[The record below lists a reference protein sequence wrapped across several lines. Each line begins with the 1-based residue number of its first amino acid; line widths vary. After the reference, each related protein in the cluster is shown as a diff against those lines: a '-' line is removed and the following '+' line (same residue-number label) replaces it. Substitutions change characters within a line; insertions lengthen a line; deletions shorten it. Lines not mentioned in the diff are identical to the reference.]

1 MKDFWNNR
9 YTEENSAYGFEPNA
23 FLKENYLKIPKGKI
37 LFPAEGEGRNAVFV
51 ANQGTIVSAFDI
63 SIEGK
68 NKALLLAKKHQTS
81 IDYQV
86 GFLEELNYSENEF
99 DGIVLIYS
107 HIPAGIRKDFHLKL
121 LSLLKPEGFVLFEA
135 FSKEQLQFTSGGPK
149 DIDMLFS
156 EKEIKNEFPDLNFSL
171 LETVEIELSEGQ
183 YHQGKASV
191 VRFIGTKK

>member
-9 YTEENSAYGFEPNA
+9 YTEENSAYGLEPNA

-68 NKALLLAKKHQTS
+68 KKAMLFAKKHQTS

-149 DIDMLFS
+149 NIDMLFS